1 VGWVIRNWVL
11 FLAGARDF
19 PLLCSVRIGYGVHW
33 LLDSLFLEENWWMNE
48 GDHSSSFSVA
58 DKNMWAYL

>member
-1 VGWVIRNWVL
+1 VGWVTRNWVL

-19 PLLCSVRIGYGVHW
+19 PPLCSVRVCYGVLW
-33 LLDSLFLEENWWMNE
+33 LLDSLFLEETWWGND
-48 GDHSSSFSVA
+48 DHLSSFSVA